1 MICIFFD
8 ETSDDKFKDYF
19 GISCA
24 AVKHNYYGQIKECF
38 QKILLEGGW
47 DPTIEF
53 KGAYLFSASKG
64 CTNIPVDKR
73 VELAEAAIDLNVAS
87 KNARMKFAY
96 FKKSSHDTKSDY
108 LFYLPALLEKILKS
122 YGKESGQGKDLVSIQ
137 CDYRSDITIAQI
149 RMAVIPVLRACNFRL
164 YEDVQIVHSNF
175 ETVGILYADIVGY
188 LMSRIETIANDSELF
203 DSIPPDT
210 FLTNGK
216 IRKLQTSISLINKI
230 KNLIPMKLSPKS
242 TQ

>member
-8 ETSDDKFKDYF
+8 ETSDVKFKDYF

-24 AVKHNYYGQIKECF
+24 AVKHNYYGHIKDGF
-38 QKILLEGGW
+38 QKILLDGGW

-73 VELAEAAIDLNVAS
+73 VEMAEAVIDLNVAS

-96 FKKSSHDTKSDY
+96 LRKSSQNSRDDY
-108 LFYLPALLEKILKS
+108 LSYLPTLLEKILKS
-122 YGKESGQGKDLVSIQ
+122 YGKDSGQGKDLVSVY
-137 CDYRSDITIAQI
+137 CDYRSDISISQLREVA
-149 RMAVIPVLRACNFRL
+149 IPVLKANKFKL
-164 YEDVQIVHSNF
+164 YEDVHVVHSNF

-203 DSIPPDT
+203 ESIPPDAL
-210 FLTNGK
+210 LTNGK
-216 IRKLQTSISLINKI
+216 FRKLQTSIGLIDKI
-230 KNLIPMKLSPKS
+230 KSLTRYEIK
-242 TQ
+242 